1 MRRFVAAVAIVA
13 VAGMVPAY
21 GAGGSKLFTTLSG
34 AEEVDAEGNPNKG
47 DPDGS
52 GTAALR
58 LNQGRGEIC
67 YTLRW
72 ENIEPPH
79 AAHIHRAPA
88 GANGPVVVPLFGPPS
103 IFPVSNQGCVPA
115 QPALIKEIRKNPMA
129 FYVNVHN
136 EPFPGGA
143 LRGQLGD

>member
-1 MRRFVAAVAIVA
+1 MRKLIALVAIVA
-13 VAGMVPAY
+13 VAGMAPGF

-34 AEEVDAEGNPNKG
+34 AEEVDAQGNPNQG

-52 GTAALR
+52 GTASLR
-58 LNQGRGEIC
+58 LNSGREEIC
-67 YTLRW
+67 FTLQW
-72 ENIEPPH
+72 EDIEPPH

-88 GANGPVVVPLFGPPS
+88 GVNGPVVVPLFGAPS
-103 IFPVSNQGCVPA
+103 TFPVSHKGCVPA
-115 QPALIKEIRKNPMA
+115 SRALVKEIRRNPSA

-136 EPFPGGA
+136 QPFPGGA